1 MLKVYLRL
9 VEDAVLLQTIP
20 HQRRREIMLGL
31 TANMKDLFEMF
42 VQFLRLHTNLADENV
57 RIRHGDSMI
66 PPYIQQYVLG
76 DDFFSKNNSH
86 LKKWLSFQIK

>member
-1 MLKVYLRL
+1 
-9 VEDAVLLQTIP
+9 
-20 HQRRREIMLGL
+20 MLGL

-76 DDFFSKNNSH
+76 YDFFSKNNSH

>member
-1 MLKVYLRL
+1 MVLKVYLRL

-42 VQFLRLHTNLADENV
+42 VQFLRVHTALATEHVSESLNC
-57 RIRHGDSMI
+57 I
-66 PPYIQQYVLG
+66 
-76 DDFFSKNNSH
+76 
-86 LKKWLSFQIK
+86 

>member
-57 RIRHGDSMI
+57 SLRYGDSLL
-66 PPYIQQYVLG
+66 PHYIQQYILG
-76 DDFFSKNNSH
+76 YMIFFSNSNSH
-86 LKKWLSFQIK
+86 LKKW

>member
-66 PPYIQQYVLG
+66 PPNIQQYVLG
-76 DDFFSKNNSH
+76 HDFFSKNNSH
-86 LKKWLSFQIK
+86 LKKW

>member
-1 MLKVYLRL
+1 MVLKVYLRL

-42 VQFLRLHTNLADENV
+42 VQFLRVHTTLATEHVSESLNLLTYIGSMK
-57 RIRHGDSMI
+57 IR
-66 PPYIQQYVLG
+66 
-76 DDFFSKNNSH
+76 
-86 LKKWLSFQIK
+86 

>member
-66 PPYIQQYVLG
+66 PPNIQQYVLG
-76 DDFFSKNNSH
+76 YNIFSKNNSH
-86 LKKWLSFQIK
+86 LKKW

>member
-1 MLKVYLRL
+1 MITNTNLILFLPWQETQTELVLKVYLRL

-57 RIRHGDSMI
+57 RIRI
-66 PPYIQQYVLG
+66 L
-76 DDFFSKNNSH
+76 
-86 LKKWLSFQIK
+86 

>member
-1 MLKVYLRL
+1 MTNLILFSLWQETQTELVLKVYLRL

-42 VQFLRLHTNLADENV
+42 VQFLRLHTNFAEENV

-66 PPYIQQYVLG
+66 PTYIQQYV
-76 DDFFSKNNSH
+76 
-86 LKKWLSFQIK
+86 

>member
-57 RIRHGDSMI
+57 GLRHGDSLI
-66 PPYIQQYVLG
+66 PHYIQRYVLG
-76 DDFFSKNNSH
+76 YDFFSKNNSH
-86 LKKWLSFQIK
+86 LKKW

>member
-57 RIRHGDSMI
+57 RIRHGNSMI
-66 PPYIQQYVLG
+66 PPNIQQYVLG
-76 DDFFSKNNSH
+76 YNIFSKNNSH
-86 LKKWLSFQIK
+86 LKKW